1 MSRPAHGR
9 GRIPALIASV
19 AGRKLAPPAGYHGEF
34 REGPGARDGDEL
46 VAVERGQEC
55 SGQVVREPE
64 KVGSSVAVAVLR
76 ERPEDR
82 DTVGID
88 GHPGLAI
95 AGAREIPDPDFP
107 IADEDQGDIAPK
119 APVEHDSARAVADP
133 PGLGHHDEAIAI
145 VTVTVHGHESVGT
158 ESATEHPHH
167 PARHIYVGLRR
178 VLEAPYARAPVARPE
193 ETILSR
199 GVEGAA

>member
-19 AGRKLAPPAGYHGEF
+19 AGRKLAPPAGYPGEF
-34 REGPGARDGDEL
+34 RERPGARDGEKV
-46 VAVERGQEC
+46 VAVERGQC
-55 SGQVVREPE
+55 SGQAVREPE
-64 KVGSSVAVAVLR
+64 KVESSVAVAVLV

-95 AGAREIPDPDFP
+95 AGARQIPDPDLP
-107 IADEDQGDIAPK
+107 IAGEDQGDIAPK

-133 PGLGHHDEAIAI
+133 PG
-145 VTVTVHGHESVGT
+145 
-158 ESATEHPHH
+158 SATMMRQSP
-167 PARHIYVGLRR
+167 
-178 VLEAPYARAPVARPE
+178 
-193 ETILSR
+193 
-199 GVEGAA
+199 